1 MDNWIKS
8 RRAKFLCALLRERR
22 ESAGLK
28 QDRVAK
34 SLGVYQS
41 YVSVYEDGQKRLDFF
56 QLQRV
61 AKALKTTRHSLL
73 LEFEEDAPPEE
84 YADESAEP
92 EQDSAVERAAWE
104 TVASLDPGEADA
116 AVRLGQLLKTLRKSA
131 KVRQK
136 DIADPLGKPQSWVS
150 KYERGKV
157 RLDVIQLGEV
167 AFELDT
173 TLHALDERLEERPAE
188 GAQGKDQ
195 Q

>member
-28 QDRVAK
+28 QERVAE

-41 YVSVYEDGQKRLDFF
+41 YVSVYEDGDKRLDFF

-73 LEFEEDAPPEE
+73 LEFEEHAPPEK
-84 YADESAEP
+84 YADESVEP
-92 EQDSAVERAAWE
+92 ELESAAEREAWE
-104 TVASLDPGEADA
+104 SVASLDPGEVDA
-116 AVRLGQLLKTLRKSA
+116 AFRLGQLLKSLRKSA
-131 KVRQK
+131 GLKQK
-136 DIADPLGKPQSWVS
+136 DIVKELGKPQSWVS

-167 AFELDT
+167 AYELHT
-173 TLHALDERLEERPAE
+173 KLHTLDELLEDRPAE
-188 GAQGKDQ
+188 GGKEQ